1 MLTQRLANIV
11 FAIIILIA
19 CVYFA
24 IVAQGFKAAGLLA
37 TSGLPSKFFPQLM
50 LGFTALCAVFVIA
63 SYVLRGHAGGQT
75 GNDSGETV
83 FADSGEARGGPL
95 MLVVSVVCYV
105 IWAKFG
111 FLPMAVA
118 MGPLCLLAM
127 GVSSIKLYIVVLM
140 LTAAIVGIFTQLLAV
155 QLI

>member
-1 MLTQRLANIV
+1 MLTQRLANII
-11 FAIIILIA
+11 FAVIILVA

-50 LGFTALCAVFVIA
+50 LGFTALCAVLVIF
-63 SYVLRGHAGGQT
+63 SYAVRGHAGG
-75 GNDSGETV
+75 DEGETV
-83 FADSGEARGGPL
+83 FADSGEARRGPL
-95 MLVVSVVCYV
+95 MLVVSVICYF
-105 IWAKFG
+105 IWSTFG
-111 FLPMAVA
+111 FVPMAIS

-127 GVSSIKLYIVVLM
+127 GVSSIKLYVVVL
-140 LTAAIVGIFTQLLAV
+140 LLSAVIYGVFTQLLGV